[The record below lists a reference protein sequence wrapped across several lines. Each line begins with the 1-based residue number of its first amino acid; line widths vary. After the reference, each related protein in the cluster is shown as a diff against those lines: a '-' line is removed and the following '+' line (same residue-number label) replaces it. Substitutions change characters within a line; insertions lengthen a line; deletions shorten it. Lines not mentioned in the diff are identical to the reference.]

1 MLVLLVEDHRLVAE
15 TISDF
20 LALEGIEVDY
30 ASNGLQGL
38 ALATSQTYDAL
49 VLDVNM
55 PGLDGFSLCHQL
67 RHDHGI
73 ETPILFLT
81 ARDQLDDKLSGF
93 EQGADDYLVKPFDHE
108 ELLVRIKALIKRHRG
123 EVTQKRRAVGPLII
137 DTGTQQVWRDGE
149 QIDVSPTGFRLLK
162 VLMRESPNVVSREA
176 LEQEL
181 WGSSVPDTDVLRS
194 HIYNLR
200 KLVDQ
205 PYDATLIHT
214 VKGVGLKIQFNP
226 DAANGLSE

>member
-15 TISDF
+15 TISEF
-20 LALEGIEVDY
+20 LALEGFEVDY

-38 ALATSQTYDAL
+38 TLATTNTYDAL
-49 VLDVNM
+49 ILDVNM

-67 RHDHGI
+67 RQDHGI

-81 ARDQLDDKLSGF
+81 ARDQIDDKLSGF
-93 EQGADDYLVKPFDHE
+93 EQGADDYLVKPFDHK
-108 ELLVRIKALIKRHRG
+108 ELLVRIMALIKRQRG
-123 EVTQKRRAVGPLII
+123 EVIQKRLSVGPLII
-137 DTGTQQVWRDGE
+137 DTGTQQVWREDE
-149 QIDVSPTGFRLLK
+149 ELEVSPTGFRLLK
-162 VLMRESPNVVSREA
+162 VLMRESPNVVSRET

-200 KLVDQ
+200 KSVDQ
-205 PYDATLIHT
+205 PYETTLIHT
-214 VKGVGLKIQFNP
+214 VKGVGLKMQCNP
-226 DAANGLSE
+226 EGSD